1 MFFSSSTIR
10 MVAIAEDSAPRQLER
25 EAAALADLALQVDAA
40 AVRLHDVAHDG
51 EPEAGRAELAAVGTL
66 HEALEDALPLV
77 RRDAGPRVADGHPH
91 RPVLRRRLDPDTPA
105 AGRVA
110 QRVRDQVG
118 ERPGDLGRITRDR
131 HAAGGGGGLEGDA
144 ALARLEGEEPGDPR
158 DHLAQVHV
166 LAFERDAGGAPA

>member
-51 EPEAGRAELAAVGTL
+51 EPEAGRAEVSSAGTL

-77 RRDAGPRVADGHPH
+77 RPAAGPRVAHAHPH
-91 RPVLRRRLDPDTPA
+91 RPVLRRRLEPDAPP

-110 QRVRDQVG
+110 QRLR
-118 ERPGDLGRITRDR
+118 
-131 HAAGGGGGLEGDA
+131 
-144 ALARLEGEEPGDPR
+144 
-158 DHLAQVHV
+158 
-166 LAFERDAGGAPA
+166 